1 MSRTSRRF
9 AAWIALLA
17 IALHALAPLSA
28 RAAPAAPG
36 EHEICTAA
44 GAKALPGGAPA
55 GDHAAGLHC
64 LLCPLGGD
72 RAPAV
77 ACPGG
82 GVCAVLARAGE
93 APSTRFAAPA
103 AAAPASTALSRA
115 PPARS

>member
-9 AAWIALLA
+9 AAWIALAA
-17 IALHALAPLSA
+17 IALHALAPLTV

-55 GDHAAGLHC
+55 GDHAAGMHC
-64 LLCPLGGD
+64 LSCPVGGD
-72 RAPAV
+72 RAPAIV
-77 ACPGG
+77 SATSFA
-82 GVCAVLARAGE
+82 AVPSAAE
-93 APSTRFAAPA
+93 APSAEAAAPA
-103 AAAPASTALSRA
+103 AVALRSAARSRA